1 MSNEV
6 PAWRQWI
13 AQKLNPAQPS
23 LAAAQPYVS
32 PEVIADYK
40 QAYREVE
47 VVNRA
52 IELIINGLVE
62 VPIIVEGGGAV
73 KKVDKLLNKA
83 PNPFEDKVKF
93 FRRAFLDYLL
103 DGNAFFYY
111 DKTNLYLLPAN
122 DMEIIPDRKTFIN
135 HYNFLIRNIN
145 QSSVYNY
152 NRQTTRQDTHL
163 RFESDEIIHVKAD
176 NEASIYRGAP
186 KLKSIKR
193 LIELYYYLINFQ
205 RQFFKNNGVPGI
217 VLQTDSV
224 LSPKV
229 KERVL
234 EQWRQN
240 YSTIFGGARSPA
252 ILDGGLQISPFGQV
266 KFSELDF
273 ESSVERVQQDI
284 AKALGVPY
292 VLLKSGNN
300 ANINANQVLFYNHTI
315 MPILTQ
321 FCSAFANFFGP
332 DIIIRPD
339 LNEVSCLRSDE
350 RTRAIYYSTLV
361 NTGIITPNEARAGL
375 RYNPLDDGQS
385 HQIRVPQNIAGSAVD
400 SSQGG
405 RPSDVNPNLAPT
417 SDSEDSSIQML

>member
-1 MSNEV
+1 MARDIPV
-6 PAWRQWI
+6 WRQWV
-13 AQKLNPAQPS
+13 AEKLNPAQPS

-32 PEVIADYK
+32 PEIIADYK

-52 IELIINGLVE
+52 IELIINGLIE
-62 VPIIVEGGGAV
+62 IPIIVEGGGAV
-73 KKVDKLLNKA
+73 KKVDKLLNRA
-83 PNPFEDKVKF
+83 PNPFEDRVKL

-111 DKTNLYLLPAN
+111 DKTNIYVLPAN
-122 DMEIIPDRKTFIN
+122 DMEVIPDKKTFIS
-135 HYNFLIRNIN
+135 HYNFLIRNIQ
-145 QSSVYNY
+145 QSSVYNF

-163 RFESDEIIHVKAD
+163 RFEADEIIHIKAD
-176 NEASIYRGAP
+176 NEDSIYRGAP

-217 VLQTDSV
+217 VLTTDSV

-266 KFSELDF
+266 KFAELDF

-300 ANINANQVLFYNHTI
+300 ANIHANQVLFYNHTI
-315 MPILTQ
+315 MPILDQ
-321 FCSAFANFFGP
+321 FCSSFAHFFGP
-332 DIIIRPD
+332 DMIIRPD
-339 LNEVSCLRSDE
+339 RGAVSSLRADE
-350 RTRAIYYSTLV
+350 RVQALYYSTLV
-361 NTGIITPNEARAGL
+361 NTGIMTPNEAREGL
-375 RYNPLDDGQS
+375 RLGPIDG
-385 HQIRVPQNIAGSAVD
+385 HNDIRIPQNITGSAVD

-405 RPSDVNPNLAPT
+405 RPSEGDQASVPGDTQNG
-417 SDSEDSSIQML
+417 

>member
-1 MSNEV
+1 MANDI
-6 PAWRQWI
+6 PAWRQWVSE
-13 AQKLNPAQPS
+13 KLNPAQPS

-32 PEVIADYK
+32 PEVVADYK

-47 VVNRA
+47 VVNRS
-52 IELIINGLVE
+52 IELIINGLIE
-62 VPIIVEGGGAV
+62 IPIIVEGGGAI
-73 KKVDKLLNKA
+73 KKVDKLLNRS
-83 PNPFEDKVKF
+83 PNPFEDRVKL
-93 FRRAFLDYLL
+93 FRRAFLDYLI

-111 DKTNLYLLPAN
+111 DKTNLYVIPAN
-122 DMEIIPDRKTFIN
+122 DMEVIPDRKTFIN
-135 HYNFLIRNIN
+135 HYNFLIRNVQ

-152 NRQTTRQDTHL
+152 NRQTTRQDSHL
-163 RFESDEIIHVKAD
+163 KFEPDEIIHIKAD
-176 NEASIYRGAP
+176 NEDSIYRGAP
-186 KLKSIKR
+186 RLKSIKR

-217 VLQTDSV
+217 VLQTASV

-240 YSTIFGGARSPA
+240 YSAIFGGARSPA
-252 ILDGGLQISPFGQV
+252 ILDGGLTISPFGQV

-273 ESSVERVQQDI
+273 EASVERVQQDI

-300 ANINANQVLFYNHTI
+300 ANIHANQVLFYNHTI
-315 MPILTQ
+315 MPILEQ
-321 FCSAFANFFGP
+321 FCSSFAHFFGP

-339 LNEVSCLRSDE
+339 RGAVSSLRADE
-350 RTRAIYYSTLV
+350 RVQAMYYSTLV
-361 NTGIITPNEARAGL
+361 NAGIITPNEAREGL
-375 RYNPLDDGQS
+375 RFGTIEGHSD
-385 HQIRVPQNIAGSAVD
+385 IRIPQNITGSAVD

-405 RPSDVNPNLAPT
+405 RPSEGAQT
-417 SDSEDSSIQML
+417 STPEDTQNG

>member
-6 PAWRQWI
+6 PAWRQWVSE
-13 AQKLNPAQPS
+13 KLNPAQPS

-32 PEVIADYK
+32 PEVVADYK

-47 VVNRA
+47 VVNRS
-52 IELIINGLVE
+52 IELIINGLIE
-62 VPIIVEGGGAV
+62 IPIIVEGGGAV
-73 KKVDKLLNKA
+73 KKVDKLLNRA
-83 PNPFEDKVKF
+83 PNPFEDRVKL
-93 FRRAFLDYLL
+93 FRRAFLDYLI

-111 DKTNLYLLPAN
+111 DKTNLYVLPAN
-122 DMEIIPDRKTFIN
+122 DMEVIPDRKTFIS
-135 HYNFLIRNIN
+135 HYNFLIRNIQ
-145 QSSVYNY
+145 QSSVYSY

-163 RFESDEIIHVKAD
+163 KFEPDEIIHIKAD
-176 NEASIYRGAP
+176 NEDSIYRGAP
-186 KLKSIKR
+186 RLKSIKR

-217 VLQTDSV
+217 VLTTDSV

-266 KFSELDF
+266 KFAELDF
-273 ESSVERVQQDI
+273 EASVERVQQDI

-300 ANINANQVLFYNHTI
+300 ANIHANQVLFYNHTI
-315 MPILTQ
+315 MPILEQ
-321 FCSAFANFFGP
+321 FCSSIAHFFGP
-332 DIIIRPD
+332 DMIIRPD
-339 LNEVSCLRSDE
+339 RTAVSSLRADE
-350 RTRAIYYSTLV
+350 KVQALYYSTLV
-361 NTGIITPNEARAGL
+361 NTGILTPNEAREGL
-375 RYNPLDDGQS
+375 RYGPLDGHND
-385 HQIRVPQNIAGSAVD
+385 IRIPQNITGSAVD

-405 RPSDVNPNLAPT
+405 RPSEGDQASAPGDT
-417 SDSEDSSIQML
+417 QNG

>member
-1 MSNEV
+1 MANEV
-6 PAWRQWI
+6 PGWRRWI
-13 AQKLNPAQPS
+13 SEKLNPAQPS

-32 PEVIADYK
+32 PEVIADFE

-52 IELIINGLVE
+52 IELIINGLIE
-62 VPIIVEGGGAV
+62 IPIIVEGRGPV
-73 KKVDKLLNKA
+73 KKVDKLINRA
-83 PNPFEDKVKF
+83 PNPFEDRVKL

-111 DKTNLYLLPAN
+111 DSNNIFVLPAN
-122 DMEIIPDRKTFIN
+122 DMEVIPDSKTFIS
-135 HYNFLIRNIN
+135 HYNFLIRNMQ
-145 QSSVYNY
+145 QSSVYGY
-152 NRQTTRQDTHL
+152 GRQTTRIDTNL
-163 RFESDEIIHVKAD
+163 KFGTDEIIHIKAD
-176 NEASIYRGAP
+176 NEDSIYRGAP

-217 VLQTDSV
+217 VLQTDQV

-234 EQWRQN
+234 EQWRQS
-240 YSTIFGGARSPA
+240 YATIFGGARSPA
-252 ILDGGLQISPFGQV
+252 ILDGGLQLSPFGQI

-273 ESSVERVQQDI
+273 ETSVERVQQDI

-300 ANINANQVLFYNHTI
+300 ANIAANQVLFYNHTV
-315 MPILTQ
+315 MPILEQ
-321 FCSAFANFFGP
+321 FCSAFAHFFGP

-339 LNEVSCLRSDE
+339 RTSVSSLRADE
-350 RTRAIYYSTLV
+350 KTQAMYYSTLV
-361 NTGIITPNEARAGL
+361 NAGIITPNEARIGL
-375 RYNPLDDGQS
+375 RFSSINGQDD
-385 HQIRVPQNIAGSAVD
+385 IRIPQNITGSAVD
-400 SSQGG
+400 PSQGG
-405 RPSDVNPNLAPT
+405 RPSEEDQTTPP
-417 SDSEDSSIQML
+417 SEDTQNG

>member
-1 MSNEV
+1 MAKEI
-6 PAWRQWI
+6 PAWREWV
-13 AQKLNPAQPS
+13 AEKLNPAQPS

-32 PEVIADYK
+32 PEVVADYK

-47 VVNRA
+47 VVNRS
-52 IELIINGLVE
+52 IELIINGLIE
-62 VPIIVEGGGAV
+62 IPIIVEGGGPV
-73 KKVDKLLNKA
+73 KKVDKLLNRA
-83 PNPFEDKVKF
+83 PNPFEDRVKL
-93 FRRAFLDYLL
+93 FRRAFLDYLI

-111 DKTNLYLLPAN
+111 DKTNLYVLPAN
-122 DMEIIPDRKTFIN
+122 DMEVIPDRKTFIS
-135 HYNFLIRNIN
+135 HYNFLIRNIQ
-145 QSSVYNY
+145 QSSVYSY

-163 RFESDEIIHVKAD
+163 KFDPDEIIHVKAD
-176 NEASIYRGAP
+176 NEDSIYRGAP
-186 KLKSIKR
+186 RLKSIKR

-252 ILDGGLQISPFGQV
+252 ILDGGLQISPFGQI

-273 ESSVERVQQDI
+273 EASVERVQQDI

-300 ANINANQVLFYNHTI
+300 ANIHANQVLFYNHTI
-315 MPILTQ
+315 MPILEQ
-321 FCSAFANFFGP
+321 FCSSIAHFFGP
-332 DIIIRPD
+332 DMIIRPD
-339 LNEVSCLRSDE
+339 RTAVSSLRADE
-350 RTRAIYYSTLV
+350 KVQALYYSTLV
-361 NTGIITPNEARAGL
+361 NTGILTPNEAREGL
-375 RYNPLDDGQS
+375 RYGPLDGHND
-385 HQIRVPQNIAGSAVD
+385 IRIPQNITGSAVD

-405 RPSDVNPNLAPT
+405 RPSEGDQASAPGDT
-417 SDSEDSSIQML
+417 QNG

>member
-6 PAWRQWI
+6 PVWRQWI
-13 AQKLNPAQPS
+13 SEKLNPAQPS

-32 PEVIADYK
+32 PEVVADYK

-47 VVNRA
+47 VVNRS
-52 IELIINGLVE
+52 IELIINGLIE
-62 VPIIVEGGGAV
+62 IPIIVEGGGAV
-73 KKVDKLLNKA
+73 KKVDKLLNRA
-83 PNPFEDKVKF
+83 PNPFEDRVKL
-93 FRRAFLDYLL
+93 FRRAFLDYLI

-111 DKTNLYLLPAN
+111 DKTNLYVLPAN
-122 DMEIIPDRKTFIN
+122 DMEVIPDRKTFIS
-135 HYNFLIRNIN
+135 HYNFLIRNIQ
-145 QSSVYNY
+145 QSSVYSY

-163 RFESDEIIHVKAD
+163 KFEPDEIIHIKAD
-176 NEASIYRGAP
+176 NEDSIYRGAP
-186 KLKSIKR
+186 RLKSIKR

-217 VLQTDSV
+217 VLTTDSV

-252 ILDGGLQISPFGQV
+252 ILDGGLTISPFGQV
-266 KFSELDF
+266 KFAELDF
-273 ESSVERVQQDI
+273 EASVERVQQDI

-300 ANINANQVLFYNHTI
+300 ANIHANQVLFYNHTI
-315 MPILTQ
+315 MPILEQ
-321 FCSAFANFFGP
+321 FCSSIAHFFGP
-332 DIIIRPD
+332 DMIIRPD
-339 LNEVSCLRSDE
+339 RTAVSSLRADE
-350 RTRAIYYSTLV
+350 KVQALYYSTLV
-361 NTGIITPNEARAGL
+361 NTGILTPNEAREGL
-375 RYNPLDDGQS
+375 RYGPLDGHND
-385 HQIRVPQNIAGSAVD
+385 IRIPQNITGSAVD

-405 RPSDVNPNLAPT
+405 RPSEGDQASAPGDT
-417 SDSEDSSIQML
+417 QNG

>member
-1 MSNEV
+1 MANDI
-6 PAWRQWI
+6 PAWRQWVSE
-13 AQKLNPAQPS
+13 KLNPAQPS

-32 PEVIADYK
+32 PEVVADYK

-47 VVNRA
+47 VVNRS
-52 IELIINGLVE
+52 IELIINGLIE
-62 VPIIVEGGGAV
+62 IPIIVEGGGAI
-73 KKVDKLLNKA
+73 KKVDKLLNRS
-83 PNPFEDKVKF
+83 PNPFEDRVKL
-93 FRRAFLDYLL
+93 FRRAFLDYLI

-111 DKTNLYLLPAN
+111 DKTNLYVIPAN
-122 DMEIIPDRKTFIN
+122 DMEVIPDRKTFIN
-135 HYNFLIRNIN
+135 HYNFLIRNVQ

-152 NRQTTRQDTHL
+152 NRQTTRQDSHL
-163 RFESDEIIHVKAD
+163 KFEPDEIIHIKAD
-176 NEASIYRGAP
+176 NEDSIYRGAP
-186 KLKSIKR
+186 RLKSIKR

-217 VLQTDSV
+217 VLQTASV

-240 YSTIFGGARSPA
+240 YSAIFGGARSPA

-273 ESSVERVQQDI
+273 EASVERVQQDI

-300 ANINANQVLFYNHTI
+300 ANIHANQVLFYNHTI
-315 MPILTQ
+315 MPILEQ
-321 FCSAFANFFGP
+321 FCSSFAHFFGP

-339 LNEVSCLRSDE
+339 RGAVSSLRADE
-350 RTRAIYYSTLV
+350 RVQALYYSTLV
-361 NTGIITPNEARAGL
+361 NTGIMTPNEAREGL
-375 RYNPLDDGQS
+375 RLGPIDG
-385 HQIRVPQNIAGSAVD
+385 HNDIRIPQNIAGSAVD

-405 RPSDVNPNLAPT
+405 RPSEGGQT
-417 SDSEDSSIQML
+417 STPEDTQNG